1 MTYSEYYKASMNFAR
16 ALVKTGLEMKDSVCI
31 TGFNSTEYHCALH
44 GSWLA
49 GCITAGIYTTNSDE
63 ATEYVIA
70 HSTSKVCVVQSG
82 RQLQKLLNIREHL
95 PLLKAIVVYWQDE
108 ALPTIPE
115 DEFARVYTWED
126 FQNLGADIP
135 ESVVDERIEKVTP
148 NSCATLIYTSGTTGE
163 PKGVMCSHD
172 SCVFNAKS
180 AIQAVGL
187 KDGDRFVGYL
197 PLNHVAAQFVDTM
210 LVVVIR
216 MTVYMAR
223 PDALK
228 GTLTATLQKAKPT
241 VFVAVPRVYEKMV
254 DGVNGAFAT
263 YSPLKKGIINWAR
276 NIGYK
281 SAMSR
286 QFGQTHRFPW
296 LYNLAN
302 KLVFTGI
309 REKLGLSEC
318 RTMIVSAAPVTEE
331 TLNFFASFDM
341 PIYDL
346 LGQSEATAP
355 IATCSA
361 VNQTWK
367 IGTVGLGLPGVT
379 VKIDP
384 STNEIMYKGRN
395 VMMGYLKQPQ
405 ETLNTLDAEGWIHTG
420 DQGVIDED
428 GFLKVTGR
436 LKELIV
442 TAGGENVA
450 PVGIES
456 KVMEFGK
463 IFSTCVAVGDK
474 RKFISMLICLRCD
487 MGPDGESNHQLSKD
501 VLKVLAEL
509 GSEAKTVEE
518 AMADEKVLAYIDEVI
533 GKYNKVAIS
542 RAQEIRKWCIIPH
555 EFSIGKGEMTATMKL
570 RRGVVHEHYAKE
582 IDAMYQ

>member
-1 MTYSEYYKASMNFAR
+1 MNFAK
-16 ALVKTGLEMKDSVCI
+16 ALVKLGLEMKDSVCI
-31 TGFNSTEYHCALH
+31 TGFNSPEYHCALH
-44 GSWLA
+44 GTWLA
-49 GCITAGIYTTNSDE
+49 GGITAGIYTTNSDE
-63 ATEYVIA
+63 ATEYVVA

-108 ALPTIPE
+108 PLPTIPE
-115 DEFARVYTWED
+115 DQFARVYTWED
-126 FQNLGADIP
+126 FLKLGEEIP
-135 ESVVDERIEKVTP
+135 ESSVDERIEKVSP
-148 NSCATLIYTSGTTGE
+148 GSCATLIYTSGTTGE

-172 SCVFNAKS
+172 ACVFNAKS
-180 AIQAVGL
+180 AVQAVGL
-187 KDGDRFVGYL
+187 KDGDRFVGFL

-210 LVVVIR
+210 LLTVIR

-241 VFVAVPRVYEKMV
+241 VFVGVPRVYEKMM
-254 DGVNGAFAT
+254 DGVNAAFAQNKGF
-263 YSPLKKGIINWAR
+263 KKALIDWAR
-276 NIGYK
+276 GIGYK

-286 QFGQTHRFPW
+286 QFGKTHTYPW
-296 LYNLAN
+296 FYSVAS
-302 KLVFTGI
+302 KLVFNTV
-309 REKLGLSEC
+309 RTKLGLSEC
-318 RTMIVSAAPVTEE
+318 HTMIVSAAPVTEE

-346 LGQSEATAP
+346 LGQSEGTAP
-355 IATCSA
+355 ISTCSK

-384 STNEIMYKGRN
+384 DTSEIVYRGRN

-405 ETLNTLDAEGWIHTG
+405 ETLSTLDADGWVHTG

-450 PVGIES
+450 PVGIEA

-463 IFSTCVAVGDK
+463 IISTCVAIGDK
-474 RKFISMLICLRCD
+474 RKFISMLICLRCEI
-487 MGPDGESNHQLSKD
+487 GPDGESNHQLAKD
-501 VLKVLAEL
+501 VLKVMQEI
-509 GSEAKTVEE
+509 GSDAKTVEE
-518 AMADEKVLAYIDEVI
+518 AMADEKVTAYLNEVI
-533 GKYNKVAIS
+533 DKYNKVAIS

-555 EFSIGKGEMTATMKL
+555 EFSIGHGEMTATMKL
-570 RRGVVHEHYAKE
+570 RRAVVHEHYAKE